1 MSQTSFPEFFEQ
13 SPIIIGEGA
22 VIERLR
28 RNTDFEL
35 DPFIVNSAFIYDEA
49 KRSALETI
57 YRQYLDIGFQYDL
70 PLLLST
76 PTWRA
81 NRKRIA
87 AAGYEGRD
95 VNGDN
100 FRFLDALRTSY
111 GVYAQ
116 KVVICGL
123 LSCHG
128 DAYNPEEAL
137 ETDVAFE
144 FHSRQAMKLSEAGVD
159 FLLAA
164 TLPSYSE
171 AAGLASAL
179 AATGKPYIVSFVI
192 RPGGT
197 LLDGTPLKDAIA
209 AIDNAIIPRP
219 LAYLVNCT
227 HASIFKSAISHEINS
242 SLLVRERVVG
252 LLANTAALNPEE
264 LDNSDGLVEEDP
276 EIFGPSVA
284 GLHGEFGMK
293 ILGGCC
299 GTDHRHIRHLATQ
312 LTSNILEP
320 EPTK

>member
-57 YRQYLDIGFQYDL
+57 YRQYLDIGFQSDL

-100 FRFLDALRTSY
+100 FRFLDGLRTSY

-144 FHSRQAMKLSEAGVD
+144 FHSWQAMKLSEAGVD

-179 AATGKPYIVSFVI
+179 AATGKPYIISFVI
-192 RPGGT
+192 RPEGT

-242 SLLVRERVVG
+242 SSLVRERVVG